1 MTTKKISAFDSE
13 RLIRIN
19 ILMDGIHDSCNNI
32 YEHLVDGEF
41 DDLIPVLNVLIAEL
55 KRLKSSVE

>member
-1 MTTKKISAFDSE
+1 MKKISAFDSE

>member
-1 MTTKKISAFDSE
+1 MKKLSAFDSE
-13 RLIRIN
+13 RLVHIN

-41 DDLIPVLNVLIAEL
+41 DDLIPVLNTLIAEL
-55 KRLKSSVE
+55 RRLKSSVE

>member
-1 MTTKKISAFDSE
+1 MKKISAFDSE

-41 DDLIPVLNVLIAEL
+41 
-55 KRLKSSVE
+55 R